1 MEQFRGTTIVS
12 VRRNGKV
19 AIAGD
24 GQVSMGNTV
33 MKGNAKKVRR
43 LADGRVIAGFAGGTA
58 DAFTLFELFE
68 SKLEQ
73 YGNLTRAAIELAKDW
88 RTDRRLRRLEAL
100 LCVADEETSLII
112 SGNGDVIEPENDLM
126 AIGSGG
132 PFAQAAALALLQNT
146 ELAATEIV
154 EKALLIAGD
163 ICVFTN
169 QNILVEE
176 LLFQHHVIIANPEH
190 LLAPND
196 RRILMRN
203 RFDFVDGMAIG
214 LGTVEQRM
222 IIEFNYVIGTGDV
235 FIGKVGAHPALP
247 QH

>member
-24 GQVSMGNTV
+24 GQVSMGNTI
-33 MKGNAKKVRR
+33 MKGNARKVRR

-100 LCVADEETSLII
+100 LCVADTESSFVV
-112 SGNGDVIEPENDLM
+112 SGNGDVIEPEDDLM

-132 PFAQAAALALLQNT
+132 PFAQAAAMALLQNT
-146 ELAATEIV
+146 DLEAREIA
-154 EKALLIAGD
+154 EKALNVAAS

-169 QNILVEE
+169 QNIIIEE
-176 LLFQHHVIIANPEH
+176 L
-190 LLAPND
+190 
-196 RRILMRN
+196 
-203 RFDFVDGMAIG
+203 
-214 LGTVEQRM
+214 
-222 IIEFNYVIGTGDV
+222 
-235 FIGKVGAHPALP
+235 
-247 QH
+247 

>member
-12 VRRNGKV
+12 VRRAGKV

-33 MKGNAKKVRR
+33 MKGNARKVRP
-43 LADGRVIAGFAGGTA
+43 LAGGRVIAGFAGGTA

-68 SKLEQ
+68 TKLEQ
-73 YGNLTRAAIELAKDW
+73 FGKLTRAAIELAKDW

-100 LCVADEETSLII
+100 LCVADAESSFII

-132 PFAQAAALALLQNT
+132 PYAQAAALALMENT
-146 ELAATEIV
+146 ELSAREIA
-154 EKALLIAGD
+154 EKALMIAGQ

-169 QNILVEE
+169 QNIVVEE
-176 LLFQHHVIIANPEH
+176 LDAAQ
-190 LLAPND
+190 D
-196 RRILMRN
+196 
-203 RFDFVDGMAIG
+203 
-214 LGTVEQRM
+214 
-222 IIEFNYVIGTGDV
+222 
-235 FIGKVGAHPALP
+235 
-247 QH
+247 